1 MVPTVDT
8 DPIPMGSLEVLPSTL
23 ALLQGSQPLDNLE
36 AVPEQDLAAALKL
49 LQQAHVLQYQ
59 HSSSSNKINI
69 FGTNTTHIYSLPRR
83 TAAGHRKQEL
93 ANIRSALSTVLCC
106 INTCPD
112 VSSKSRLENTF
123 EQDQKKGLI
132 DIYCEIPSPQPSN
145 VPADQLAS
153 EIDST
158 TQSLLDSIV
167 TQDAP
172 DGMRTKIYQYQ
183 KHSLW
188 KMIKREL
195 CPGSILDPSV
205 IPMTGIDGKD
215 YIIDFS
221 DNYLG
226 VYRFPVSKWD
236 DVRGGIL
243 CEDMGTGKTCICI
256 ALILLTRHQF
266 SMPPSPSTLFLPFPS
281 ATASASTSAS
291 ISTPAPLKTIK
302 SKGIDFRRFREHMS
316 AHGFSEDTPVFY
328 HHNDTVQGHSA
339 RLNELK
345 QNEPETEIYL
355 SRATLVIVPDTLV
368 DQWCNEIIKHA
379 PESAL
384 KRLELTSAT
393 EKIPEAKQLA
403 SYEMVLISQSRFAKE
418 YARGTYSHDQLKDK
432 PQDCDCQE
440 LYRRCL
446 CPRSRT
452 IPPLMQV
459 RWKRVIVDE
468 GHSMSSDLSDHALL
482 ASKLHADRRWI
493 CTGTPTSNLANL
505 VPRSKSLRTWTDKSD
520 LTRLAS
526 LAAFFLQV
534 GPYANN
540 KHLFLDKIRNPFM
553 EGKAGSVSLAALSS
567 VRRLRHLLERL
578 MTRNRPEDVRKFV
591 PLPPLH
597 EHVVILS
604 LERFQ
609 ILSLNFHIALIQ
621 ANAVLSQRGGR
632 DYFFAPNNLHF
643 LRRTIDNL
651 DNCCFWYSGGGES
664 YTDQVR
670 YTLENVQ
677 HALEVHSR
685 EGKYSPADVALLE
698 GVVETLQLA
707 LSDDS
712 WNTLIAAREMGY
724 FCRLPETMQ
733 QEVLIPSSSLRCTV
747 PGGEVGE
754 KACIM
759 LADQIR
765 SLNRKMRQEQVPAL
779 GERPDTIEYNGAE
792 QISQTSILSSTSS
805 KLNYIIS
812 QILQH
817 HQTEKSIVFCQNSNA
832 IYYIQEYLTLA
843 KVRCLTY
850 HKQGMTQSERSSNI
864 MTFNTSEN
872 VAAIIMD
879 VQHAAFGIDLSSA
892 TRVYFVSPV
901 WQTATMRQAIKR
913 AHRIGQT
920 RPVYIETL
928 VIRGSFEETIWNKR
942 IEMDGEL
949 EPPLPSGPDESSA
962 SDSSGR
968 GGSKTIKIEDPETT
982 SLHDIQAKPST
993 PSHKKAGNGTNGKF
1007 RELFSH
1013 LELMPSSTERRE
1025 YKKYS
1030 LSDDHVPIESTIKQE
1045 NDENAIWFL
1054 QDLPVP
1060 LITVPRDQLVPYG
1073 WDNRGGNLET
1083 GGLEVPQDDMVALDN
1098 AAVEDC
1104 KDDMKHT
1111 LNDLLVEDHNDSKET
1126 VVVGLKVEDRQDEMK
1141 PALGADLQDR
1151 HYSMENVID
1160 LTEDYMDGTTGNA
1173 IDLTEDDMDGTTG
1186 TVIDLT
1192 EDDIDHNVEVVVD
1205 WTTEGTVDD
1214 KTALETLVELK
1225 KEEDNHDENMAL
1237 TLDRVNLGR
1246 EHEELEAAE
1255 ETRAFEEARA
1265 AGEERNVRNTMK
1277 AVTRVTVKHEQSDTA
1292 TSSVQAR
1299 SSSPPSFPQ
1308 VKRETDVDPPMS
1320 IPSSKRVRFV

>member
-1 MVPTVDT
+1 MVPTIDT
-8 DPIPMGSLEVLPSTL
+8 DPILMGSLEVLPSTL
-23 ALLQGSQPLDNLE
+23 ALLQGSQPSDNLE

-49 LQQAHVLQYQ
+49 LQHAHVLQYQ
-59 HSSSSNKINI
+59 YQQSSSSTKINI
-69 FGTNTTHIYSLPRR
+69 FGTNTAHIYPLSMRH
-83 TAAGHRKQEL
+83 AAGHRKQEL
-93 ANIRSALSTVLCC
+93 ANIRSALSTVLSC

-112 VSSKSRLENTF
+112 VNSKSRPENTF
-123 EQDQKKGLI
+123 EEDQKKGLI
-132 DIYCEIPSPQPSN
+132 DIYFEMPSPKPSN
-145 VPADQLAS
+145 VPADQLAN
-153 EIDST
+153 EIDNT
-158 TQSLLDSIV
+158 TQSLLDSVV

-172 DGMRTKIYQYQ
+172 DGMRTKIYLYQ

-205 IPMTGIDGKD
+205 IPMTSIDGKD
-215 YIIDFS
+215 YVIDYS
-221 DNYLG
+221 DKYLG

-243 CEDMGTGKTCICI
+243 CEDM
-256 ALILLTRHQF
+256 H
-266 SMPPSPSTLFLPFPS
+266 
-281 ATASASTSAS
+281 AT
-291 ISTPAPLKTIK
+291 ISLNFVPAFAIGYDIDFDI
-302 SKGIDFRRFREHMS
+302 GIDIDTGTSQVHQKQRDRLS
-316 AHGFSEDTPVFY
+316 AIQGAHDD
-328 HHNDTVQGHSA
+328 NVQGQSA

-384 KRLELTSAT
+384 KRLELTSTT

-418 YARGTYSHDQLKDK
+418 YERGTYSHEQIK
-432 PQDCDCQE
+432 
-440 LYRRCL
+440 RRCL

-468 GHSMSSDLSDHALL
+468 GHSMSADLSDHALL

-505 VPRSKSLRTWTDKSD
+505 VPRSQSMRTWTDKSD

-526 LAAFFLQV
+526 LTAFFLQV

-553 EGKAGSVSLAALSS
+553 DGKAGSVSLAALSS

-578 MTRNRPEDVRKFV
+578 MTRNRPEDVRKLV

-621 ANAVLSQRGGR
+621 ANAVLSQRSGR

-664 YTDQVR
+664 YTDQVG

-698 GVVETLQLA
+698 RVVETLQLA

-733 QEVLIPSSSLRCTV
+733 QEALIPSSSLRCTA
-747 PGGEVGE
+747 PGSEVGE

-779 GERPDTIEYNGAE
+779 GERPDTIVDNGAE

-805 KLNYIIS
+805 KLNYIVS
-812 QILQH
+812 QILRH
-817 HQTEKSIVFCQNSNA
+817 HQTEKSIVFCQNSTA

-942 IEMDGEL
+942 IELDAEL
-949 EPPLPSGPDESSA
+949 EPPLPSEPDESSV
-962 SDSSGR
+962 SDSTGR
-968 GGSKTIKIEDPETT
+968 GSSRTIKIEDPETT
-982 SLHDIQAKPST
+982 SLHDIQVKPST
-993 PSHKKAGNGTNGKF
+993 PLHKKAGNGTNGKF

-1013 LELMPSSTERRE
+1013 LELMPSSAERRE

-1060 LITVPRDQLVPYG
+1060 LITVFRDQLVPYAR
-1073 WDNRGGNLET
+1073 DNRGGNLET
-1083 GGLEVPQDDMVALDN
+1083 GSLEARQDDMVALDD
-1098 AAVEDC
+1098 AVVKDC
-1104 KDDMKHT
+1104 QDDMEHT

-1126 VVVGLKVEDRQDEMK
+1126 VVVGLKVEDRQDEMR
-1141 PALGADLQDR
+1141 PTLGADLQDR
-1151 HYSMENVID
+1151 QHSIENVID
-1160 LTEDYMDGTTGNA
+1160 LTEDYMDGTTGIM
-1173 IDLTEDDMDGTTG
+1173 IDLTEDDMDVTTG
-1186 TVIDLT
+1186 IVIDLT
-1192 EDDIDHNVEVVVD
+1192 EDDINHNVEDVVD

-1225 KEEDNHDENMAL
+1225 KEEDNHDENVAL
-1237 TLDRVNLGR
+1237 TLDRVDLGR
-1246 EHEELEAAE
+1246 EQEELEAAE
-1255 ETRAFEEARA
+1255 EPRACEEARA
-1265 AGEERNVRNTMK
+1265 AEEEKKLRAARDAMK
-1277 AVTRVTVKHEQSDTA
+1277 AVTRVAVKQEQSDTA
-1292 TSSVQAR
+1292 TSDVQDS

-1308 VKRETDVDPPMS
+1308 VKREMDFDPPASS
-1320 IPSSKRVRFV
+1320 IPISKRVRFD